1 MFGARFGGGAGGGHQ
16 GVESAT
22 VFPIL
27 ALIPVRLHTL
37 ARPAKRSVIDAPP
50 QWRHSWNRLALVL
63 CLNQPS
69 WLRGMSG
76 LFLSYSRADRALAE
90 QIVRSMRAIG
100 VSAWWDED
108 MGNVD
113 WQLELAERI
122 HELSGVMVI
131 WTEES
136 QKSVHVRDEARLA
149 LQTDKLVNVMHG
161 VSSPPFPFDRIN
173 GFHLDDWSGRDP
185 HRGWTRVVA
194 AVEELVV
201 QKGGA
206 KPGEITVAQAMRE
219 EKLQGQRKAIAAAQA
234 NLQRVQAREAEIGDE
249 KKRADVVVEQ
259 AQDQLQRIAEMR
271 ASAVLLRAAQQEF
284 DAAFEAR
291 EEAAAALQKTRREFE
306 RASTALATAMEE
318 FETMVSAPEPLAK
331 VVRPAPRVRAASP
344 APDPPAPEPAP
355 APPRKPRAAAPRPAR
370 PKPAAP
376 PEPAAAPEPQTAPE
390 PESPLVR
397 AEAAPDPPPPPALA
411 VPTARAPRPHGNRPL
426 IVAGIGIGLALAVGV
441 ILLTI
446 HPPAAGAWNTPATA
460 PADPSTDAAAALNG
474 TWAPPHVDCAN
485 GVTLKVSGAE
495 LTWTVNGQAHTV
507 AIVSAEPGVIKTHG
521 ADGDQSYQISGG
533 RLTATGPTG
542 SITSSRCAG

>member
-1 MFGARFGGGAGGGHQ
+1 
-16 GVESAT
+16 
-22 VFPIL
+22 
-27 ALIPVRLHTL
+27 
-37 ARPAKRSVIDAPP
+37 
-50 QWRHSWNRLALVL
+50 
-63 CLNQPS
+63 
-69 WLRGMSG
+69 MSG

-122 HELSGVMVI
+122 HELSGVLVI

-219 EKLQGQRKAIAAAQA
+219 EKLQAQRKAIAAAQA

-271 ASAVLLRAAQQEF
+271 ATAVLLRAAQQEF

-291 EEAAAALQKTRREFE
+291 EDAAAALQKTRREFE

-318 FETMVSAPEPLAK
+318 FETLASAPEPLAK
-331 VVRPAPRVRAASP
+331 VTRPATIVRPAT
-344 APDPPAPEPAP
+344 PECETPEPPAP
-355 APPRKPRAAAPRPAR
+355 APPKRARAPSPRPAR
-370 PKPAAP
+370 PKPAAAP
-376 PEPAAAPEPQTAPE
+376 PQPEA
-390 PESPLVR
+390 PLVI
-397 AEAAPDPPPPPALA
+397 APALPEPPPAPPP
-411 VPTARAPRPHGNRPL
+411 VTSTPSAPRARSNRPL
-426 IVAGIGIGLALAVGV
+426 IAAGVGIGLAAAVGAIFLV
-441 ILLTI
+441 I
-446 HPPAAGAWNTPATA
+446 HPPAAGASNTAV
-460 PADPSTDAAAALNG
+460 AAAAAPALDPQTAAAAAQLSGNWALQGLSCDDPFTFSISGAQLTLTQDGKPQTLTLESGGLPG
-474 TWAPPHVDCAN
+474 TVKAHGPLGENLYTFHRDGSLTAHAPQ
-485 GVTLKVSGAE
+485 GSVTL
-495 LTWTVNGQAHTV
+495 T
-507 AIVSAEPGVIKTHG
+507 
-521 ADGDQSYQISGG
+521 
-533 RLTATGPTG
+533 
-542 SITSSRCAG
+542 RCAG